1 MSGAVRLGAGGVQ
14 DGVARLRSGPGWAAL
29 DPDAEVA
36 ELAARLGDGCAGAA
50 HAEEIAAL
58 LESEGLTDE
67 QITGRYRHRDL
78 FSLAEALFARVP
90 RAHPEP
96 EPAPDP
102 WRTGLLRCVLRG
114 LTFALPGVAY
124 LLGARWAGGPAGPFG
139 VTAAVAG
146 WAAAALVG
154 WGWNQALAHRAG
166 LLLLARRPRDA
177 ARCLLAGGALG
188 VLPAAAAALVLTGTA
203 RPAAPLFALG
213 QALYTAAATALLVL
227 GRERLL
233 LQVLAPLVPAAAL
246 GTADLPSAV
255 PAALLSAT
263 VAAAVAAA
271 VRAGLRAGD
280 GSEPRRRGAAGARA
294 MRLPRRPGAAPRST
308 PAPSGESRPRAAD
321 STKARARWLPWRQG
335 AAPHGAPGPA
345 RQPGGEPVRPAADT
359 GRDGAADT
367 AVRGGH
373 RLRRLRRALR
383 PGGGTPRRAGSG
395 GRADCQGGA
404 ADRHRTPAARLPRR
418 PRRSAARPSGLA
430 RWLRADGPAAADGRS
445 ALAGG
450 GRVAR
455 LFRPARQGEAA
466 PVPLGRSVPLGV
478 GGLAAGVLVVGAA
491 LTGEL
496 VGALTVSMGVAEW
509 LLFRFRS
516 RCLDALRATGVA
528 ERLLAR
534 SWRVLARCLGGYAG
548 ALALLAGVE
557 SAVLPGSAAWDA
569 PHLGVLLALGC
580 ALWLA
585 LLLQSCGRPWTSAA
599 ALSAAAATA
608 LALSA
613 AHIGT
618 PGTAFGLSSA
628 GAAAVLLAA
637 ATTVTARVTTHR

>member
-1 MSGAVRLGAGGVQ
+1 MSGAVRLGASEVP
-14 DGVARLRSGPGWAAL
+14 DGAVRPRTSPRWTVL

-36 ELAARLGDGCAGAA
+36 ELAERLADSCAGAA

-90 RAHPEP
+90 RAYPEP

-102 WRTGLLRCVLRG
+102 WSTGLLRCVLRG

-124 LLGARWAGGPAGPFG
+124 LLGARWADGPAGPFG

-146 WAAAALVG
+146 WAAAALVS

-166 LLLLARRPRDA
+166 LLLLARRPHAA
-177 ARCLLAGGALG
+177 ARCLLVGGALG
-188 VLPAAAAALVLTGTA
+188 VLPATAAALALTGTA

-246 GTADLPSAV
+246 GAADLPSAV

-263 VAAAVAAA
+263 VAAAAAAA
-271 VRAGLRAGD
+271 VRAALDAG
-280 GSEPRRRGAAGARA
+280 GPAATAG
-294 MRLPRRPGAAPRST
+294 
-308 PAPSGESRPRAAD
+308 
-321 STKARARWLPWRQG
+321 
-335 AAPHGAPGPA
+335 GPA
-345 RQPGGEPVRPAADT
+345 RAGGAVPSGRRGILRLRRPDPAADA
-359 GRDGAADT
+359 GA
-367 AVRGGH
+367 
-373 RLRRLRRALR
+373 
-383 PGGGTPRRAGSG
+383 
-395 GRADCQGGA
+395 
-404 ADRHRTPAARLPRR
+404 
-418 PRRSAARPSGLA
+418 
-430 RWLRADGPAAADGRS
+430 
-445 ALAGG
+445 
-450 GRVAR
+450 
-455 LFRPARQGEAA
+455 
-466 PVPLGRSVPLGV
+466 VPLLRSLPLGV

-491 LTGEL
+491 LAGEL

-516 RCLDALRATGVA
+516 RCLGALRATGVA

-534 SWRVLARCLGGYAG
+534 SWRVLARCLCAYAA

-557 SAVLPGSAAWDA
+557 SAVLPGAAAWDA
-569 PHLGVLLALGC
+569 PHVAVLLALGC

-599 ALSAAAATA
+599 VLSGAAVTA
-608 LALSA
+608 LALAA

-618 PGTAFGLSSA
+618 PGTVLGLASA

>member
-1 MSGAVRLGAGGVQ
+1 MSGAVRLGASEVP
-14 DGVARLRSGPGWAAL
+14 DGAMRPRTSPRWAVL

-36 ELAARLGDGCAGAA
+36 ELAERLADGCAGAA

-90 RAHPEP
+90 RAYPEP

-102 WRTGLLRCVLRG
+102 WQTGLLRCVLRG

-124 LLGARWAGGPAGPFG
+124 LLGARWADGPAGPFG

-146 WAAAALVG
+146 WAAAALVS

-166 LLLLARRPRDA
+166 LLLLARRPHAA

-188 VLPAAAAALVLTGTA
+188 VLPATAAALALTGTA

-227 GRERLL
+227 DRERLL

-246 GTADLPSAV
+246 GAADLPSAV

-263 VAAAVAAA
+263 VAAAAAAA
-271 VRAGLRAGD
+271 VRAALGAER
-280 GSEPRRRGAAGARA
+280 EPRRRPGGRARW
-294 MRLPRRPGAAPRST
+294 LPRRPGREPVPRATDTGAATAADRRRTRAARLSRSLRRGVARGSSLARWPRADEPAAAAGG
-308 PAPSGESRPRAAD
+308 PAPAGGAVPPGRRGILRLRRPD
-321 STKARARWLPWRQG
+321 
-335 AAPHGAPGPA
+335 
-345 RQPGGEPVRPAADT
+345 PAADA
-359 GRDGAADT
+359 GA
-367 AVRGGH
+367 VS
-373 RLRRLRRALR
+373 LL
-383 PGGGTPRRAGSG
+383 
-395 GRADCQGGA
+395 
-404 ADRHRTPAARLPRR
+404 
-418 PRRSAARPSGLA
+418 
-430 RWLRADGPAAADGRS
+430 
-445 ALAGG
+445 
-450 GRVAR
+450 
-455 LFRPARQGEAA
+455 
-466 PVPLGRSVPLGV
+466 RSVPLGV

-491 LTGEL
+491 LAGEL

-516 RCLDALRATGVA
+516 RCLGALRATGVA

-534 SWRVLARCLGGYAG
+534 SWRVLARCLGAYAA

-557 SAVLPGSAAWDA
+557 SAVLPGAAAWDA
-569 PHLGVLLALGC
+569 PHLAVLLALGC

-599 ALSAAAATA
+599 ALSGAAVTA
-608 LALSA
+608 LALA
-613 AHIGT
+613 AARIGT
-618 PGTAFGLSSA
+618 PGTVLGLASA